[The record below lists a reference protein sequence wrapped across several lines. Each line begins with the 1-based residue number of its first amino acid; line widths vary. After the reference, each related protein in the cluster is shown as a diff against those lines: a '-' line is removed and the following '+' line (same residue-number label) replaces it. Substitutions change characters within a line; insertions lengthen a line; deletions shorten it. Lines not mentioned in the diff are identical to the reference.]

1 MGDGQENGVFLY
13 ATKSHIILYA
23 TKGERMDIPM
33 WNDEPIG
40 TENQREEAKKILL
53 EEIIREVARRLLQAI
68 VQQEVSPYIDMVKE
82 IKDGK
87 GEGMAIC
94 HRYLPELFLLKVLG
108 LLL

>member
-1 MGDGQENGVFLY
+1 MRPRE
-13 ATKSHIILYA
+13 
-23 TKGERMDIPM
+23 KGWICLCEMMNPSEQKIK
-33 WNDEPIG
+33 E
-40 TENQREEAKKILL
+40 KKQKKTLL